1 MVSKT
6 VKKAEKIAKTP
17 AQIRK
22 PFKQKAGL
30 PETKVLR
37 NAFPNASHA
46 RASKRKS
53 LEKKARQ
60 QKRKEKTT

>member
-17 AQIRK
+17 AQIRQ
-22 PFKQKAGL
+22 FKERAGKL
-30 PETKVLR
+30 PAKVLR
-37 NAFPNASHA
+37 NAFPNASHH
-46 RASKRKS
+46 RESQRKS

-60 QKRKEKTT
+60 LKREQK